1 MRGACET
8 HAAHAARKT
17 WYWRHLLRILQ
28 GLEDEKCRHRR
39 RIIALLATSLTLK
52 PPNFR
57 FVLDMLDHRQQRAPV
72 HIAEQKRHTLPDLSV
87 PDA

>member
-1 MRGACET
+1 M
-8 HAAHAARKT
+8 
-17 WYWRHLLRILQ
+17 RILQ

-57 FVLDMLDHRQQRAPV
+57 FVLDMLDHWQRRAPDHV
-72 HIAEQKRHTLPDLSV
+72 AEQKRHTMPNLNV
-87 PDA
+87 PDG